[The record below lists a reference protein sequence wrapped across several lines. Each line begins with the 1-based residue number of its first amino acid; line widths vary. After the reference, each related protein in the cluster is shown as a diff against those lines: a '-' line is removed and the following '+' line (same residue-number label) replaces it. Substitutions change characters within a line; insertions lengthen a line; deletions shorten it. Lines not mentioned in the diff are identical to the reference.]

1 MTEWVSVR
9 ILIADDHELVRKG
22 VWSILAPCEHLE
34 VCGEAANG
42 QEAVQK
48 AIELRPD
55 LIILDVAMPI
65 QGGFS
70 AAKEIKKSFPD
81 VPILILSMHDDP
93 EMIRASKLA
102 GAQGFITKTDVSA
115 ALLIAVE
122 ALLQGQTFYSDESSW
137 KQSQATTT

>member
-1 MTEWVSVR
+1 MR
-9 ILIADDHELVRKG
+9 ILIADDHEVVRKG
-22 VWSILAPCEHLE
+22 VWSILAPCEHLQ

-48 AIELRPD
+48 ALQLKPD

-65 QGGFS
+65 LGGFS
-70 AAKEIKKSFPD
+70 AAKEIKKSLPD
-81 VPILILSMHDDP
+81 LPILILSMHDDP

-122 ALLQGQTFYSDESSW
+122 ALLQGQTFYSDEPY
-137 KQSQATTT
+137 KMPETAT